1 MTAGDPP
8 FTVGIEEEYLLV
20 DRQTRDIAAEP
31 PAAMIEECRS
41 LIRNLIRPELLRS
54 QIEVG
59 TRVCHTIAQAREE
72 LAWLRRTVAGVAARH
87 GLAPIAASTHPFSE
101 WQDQRHTDKKR
112 YNILARDL
120 QAMARRLLICGMH
133 VHVGIDDDD
142 LRIDLIN
149 QACYFLP
156 HLLALSTS
164 SPFWRG
170 EDTGLKSYRVSVFN
184 GLPRT
189 GLPEYFESFG
199 EYRRHVKILTDAG
212 LIKDGTLLWW
222 DIRASD
228 NFPTIEM
235 RITDVCTRL
244 DDAVAVAAL
253 FVCVV
258 RMLYRLRRGN
268 QRWRRYSRML
278 INENRW
284 RAHAMAS
291 MRAWWI
297 SARRVVL
304 SSTCWKSDRL
314 IAEDPRRWVPPAGRA
329 HPPDRTRGH
338 QRPPAEPDLRPGH
351 RRRSRAH
358 GSPAGGGGRTD
369 RGNRGRPLARQIT
382 VMRFLIAAL
391 SEASSSR
398 PIIPPS
404 PDTLSR
410 STARMAL
417 IWALTISTMLLS
429 SRQLAPVAS

>member
-1 MTAGDPP
+1 MAGEPP

-31 PAAMIEECRS
+31 PAAMIEECRK
-41 LIRNLIRPELLRS
+41 LIPDRVRPELLRS

-59 TRVCHTIAQAREE
+59 TRVCRTIGEARAD
-72 LAWLRRTVAGVAARH
+72 LAGLRRAVADVAANH

-101 WQDQRHTDKKR
+101 WQDQRHTDKER

-133 VHVGIDDDD
+133 VHVGVDDDD

-199 EYRRHVKILTDAG
+199 EYRRHVKILTGAG

-222 DIRASD
+222 DIRASA

-244 DDAVAVAAL
+244 DDAVAIAAL
-253 FVCVV
+253 FVCIV
-258 RMLYRLRRGN
+258 RMLYRLRRSN

-284 RAHAMAS
+284 RAQRYGIDEGLVDFGKGRTVPFPDLLEELLGLVAEDAEALGCRPQVERTRQIVREGTSAHRQTQIYA
-291 MRAWWI
+291 RAI
-297 SARRVVL
+297 EAGADPKEARKAVV
-304 SSTCWKSDRL
+304 DGL
-314 IAEDPRRWVPPAGRA
+314 IAG
-329 HPPDRTRGH
+329 
-338 QRPPAEPDLRPGH
+338 
-351 RRRSRAH
+351 
-358 GSPAGGGGRTD
+358 
-369 RGNRGRPLARQIT
+369 T
-382 VMRFLIAAL
+382 VANL
-391 SEASSSR
+391 
-398 PIIPPS
+398 
-404 PDTLSR
+404 
-410 STARMAL
+410 
-417 IWALTISTMLLS
+417 
-429 SRQLAPVAS
+429 